1 MPRRKRPGVKFG
13 ARASRAK
20 RYTKGG
26 APDWRG
32 AKETGS
38 FVSRGLMGRARSM
51 WREQLDV
58 FWDGERRLLLGFQ
71 DVDEAGAPKRP
82 RPDLT
87 IVSAADASFSGRTAF
102 VDHLDAARW
111 RAGPCVVDAP
121 PGHLHLA
128 LLAADGAELRL
139 ALENSGNGAAGDW
152 RLALTLL
159 PDSGGA
165 GQPAVLRVLSF
176 SQRGDFERFARE
188 QIALAGARLAWACAQ
203 KRALTRADGEA
214 WTLNLWPARQVFP
227 LARARLA
234 IEPLPLSFE
243 EYEDRRE
250 APFAIMDQWLRE
262 SGAPRPILRLRLPDS
277 LDESAHLLSRVCV
290 VLVMRQRRRLRDW
303 AREQKDAGEP
313 VVDPLGVEDIRQA
326 LGEPHEQPDAV
337 WSNDSIVVANLL
349 RLLTAP
355 DETPFD
361 GFALR
366 RQAPASAPSA
376 PGAGAV
382 LDLDFFGAA
391 LGDDIGLVSGV
402 AEAGELSAV
411 PKDPGGASTI
421 RLFRV
426 EGNGVAPRKVGE
438 EDPLLEEILRLAA
451 DQDAAPTGQMV
462 RAVAER
468 AAGLQARRERLAQ
481 ALNAALARADYP
493 GRLDGAGGWEALD
506 PALLASFTALIREAS
521 AAGRSFAARLGG
533 YRAFRFDP
541 SLFAALA
548 RRPEWAEGAAGP
560 SNAAI
565 DAPLVYR
572 FARAC
577 GVEGLIAPELS
588 VAEQARV
595 FDFLMETQEPK
606 IFRGA
611 RLQLGGGDGPE
622 PAALARALNDASVV
636 EDAAV
641 FFESEGDAPSAAML
655 RRYLDDRAA
664 GVWTPPARAAPLAEL
679 VAAAKEG
686 RERTESGPPREAPPP
701 PPPPKGLLAAV
712 RGFFGSK

>member
-1 MPRRKRPGVKFG
+1 LPVRFVRTGFLFR
-13 ARASRAK
+13 AR
-20 RYTKGG
+20 
-26 APDWRG
+26 DWRG
-32 AKETGS
+32 AAETGS
-38 FVSRGLMGRARSM
+38 FDSRESKGRARSM

-87 IVSAADASFSGRTAF
+87 IISAADAGFSGQTAF
-102 VDHLDAARW
+102 VDHLDASRW
-111 RAGPCVVDAP
+111 RASPCVVDAP

-139 ALENSGNGAAGDW
+139 ALEKNRSGVGDW

-159 PDSGGA
+159 PESGG
-165 GQPAVLRVLSF
+165 GQPAILRVLSF

-188 QIALAGARLAWACAQ
+188 QIALAGNRLAWACAQ
-203 KRALTRADGEA
+203 KRALTRTDGEA

-290 VLVMRQRRRLRDW
+290 VLVMQQRRRLRDW

-326 LGEPHEQPDAV
+326 VGEPHEQPDAV

-366 RQAPASAPSA
+366 RQAPGSAPSA
-376 PGAGAV
+376 PGAGAA

-402 AEAGELSAV
+402 AEAGDLSAA
-411 PKDPGGASTI
+411 PRDPGGAAAI

-426 EGNGVAPRKVGE
+426 EGDGVAPRKLGE
-438 EDPLLEEILRLAA
+438 DDPLLEEILRRAA

-468 AAGLQARRERLAQ
+468 AASLQARRERLAQ
-481 ALNAALARADYP
+481 SLNSALARADYP
-493 GRLDGAGGWEALD
+493 GRLDGAGAWEALD
-506 PALLASFTALIREAS
+506 PVLLAAFTALIREAS

-548 RRPEWAEGAAGP
+548 RRPDWAEGAVGP

-595 FDFLMETQEPK
+595 FDFLMETPEPK
-606 IFRGA
+606 TLRRV
-611 RLQLGGGDGPE
+611 RLQLGGGDGPDS
-622 PAALARALNDASVV
+622 AALARALSDASAL
-636 EDAAV
+636 EDAAA
-641 FFESEGDAPSAAML
+641 FFESQGDATSAAML
-655 RRYLDDRAA
+655 GQYLDDRAA
-664 GVWTPPARAAPLAEL
+664 GVWTPLARAAPLARIL
-679 VAAAKEG
+679 SAAKEG
-686 RERTESGPPREAPPP
+686 RERAENTPTEEAPPP
-701 PPPPKGLLAAV
+701 PPAPKGLLAAV
-712 RGFFGSK
+712 KGFFGGR

>member
-1 MPRRKRPGVKFG
+1 
-13 ARASRAK
+13 
-20 RYTKGG
+20 
-26 APDWRG
+26 
-32 AKETGS
+32 
-38 FVSRGLMGRARSM
+38 M

-87 IVSAADASFSGRTAF
+87 IVSAPDATFSGRTAF
-102 VDHLDAARW
+102 VDHLDGARW

-139 ALENSGNGAAGDW
+139 ALEKSRNGAAGDW

-159 PDSGGA
+159 PESGGA
-165 GQPAVLRVLSF
+165 GQPAVLRVVSF

-188 QIALAGARLAWACAQ
+188 QIALAGSRLAWACAQ
-203 KRALTRADGEA
+203 KRALTKADGEA

-227 LARARLA
+227 LARARLS

-290 VLVMRQRRRLRDW
+290 VLVMQQRRRLRDW

-326 LGEPHEQPDAV
+326 VGEPHEQPDAV
-337 WSNDSIVVANLL
+337 WANDSIVVANLL

-402 AEAGELSAV
+402 AEPGDLSAA
-411 PKDPGGASTI
+411 PRDPGGAATI

-426 EGNGVAPRKVGE
+426 EGDGLAPHKLGE
-438 EDPLLEEILRLAA
+438 EDPLLEEILRRAA

-481 ALNAALARADYP
+481 SLNTALARADYP
-493 GRLDGAGGWEALD
+493 GRLDGAGAWDALD
-506 PALLASFTALIREAS
+506 PALLAGFTALIREAS
-521 AAGRSFAARLGG
+521 AAGRNFAARLGG

-548 RRPEWAEGAAGP
+548 RRPEWAESAAGP

-565 DAPLVYR
+565 DAPLIYR

-595 FDFLMETQEPK
+595 FDFLMETPQPK

-622 PAALARALNDASVV
+622 PTALARALNDASAV

-641 FFESEGDAPSAAML
+641 FFESEGDAPSAALL
-655 RRYLDDRAA
+655 RQYLDDRAA
-664 GVWTPPARAAPLAEL
+664 GVWTPLARAAPLARL
-679 VAAAKEG
+679 LTTAKEA
-686 RERTESGPPREAPPP
+686 RERAERGPPEEAPPP

-712 RGFFGSK
+712 RGFFGGGK

>member
-1 MPRRKRPGVKFG
+1 
-13 ARASRAK
+13 
-20 RYTKGG
+20 
-26 APDWRG
+26 
-32 AKETGS
+32 
-38 FVSRGLMGRARSM
+38 M

-87 IVSAADASFSGRTAF
+87 IVSAPDASFSGRTAF

-139 ALENSGNGAAGDW
+139 ALEKSRNGAGDW

-159 PDSGGA
+159 PESGG
-165 GQPAVLRVLSF
+165 GQPAVLRVLGF

-188 QIALAGARLAWACAQ
+188 QIALAGNRLAWACAQ

-290 VLVMRQRRRLRDW
+290 VLVMQQRRRLRDW

-326 LGEPHEQPDAV
+326 VGEPHEQPDAV

-376 PGAGAV
+376 PGLGAV

-402 AEAGELSAV
+402 AEAGDLSAA
-411 PKDPGGASTI
+411 PRDPGGAAAI

-426 EGNGVAPRKVGE
+426 EGDGVAPRKVGE
-438 EDPLLEEILRLAA
+438 EDPLLEEILRRAA

-462 RAVAER
+462 RTVAER
-468 AAGLQARRERLAQ
+468 AAGLQARRDRLAHS
-481 ALNAALARADYP
+481 LNTALARADYP
-493 GRLDGAGGWEALD
+493 GRLDGAGAWDALD
-506 PALLASFTALIREAS
+506 PALLAGFTALIREAS

-595 FDFLMETQEPK
+595 FDFLMETPEPK

-611 RLQLGGGDGPE
+611 RLQLGGGDGPD
-622 PAALARALNDASVV
+622 PAALARALNDVSAV
-636 EDAAV
+636 EDAVA

-655 RRYLDDRAA
+655 RQYLDDRAA
-664 GVWTPPARAAPLAEL
+664 AS
-679 VAAAKEG
+679 G
-686 RERTESGPPREAPPP
+686 RRSREPRRS
-701 PPPPKGLLAAV
+701 
-712 RGFFGSK
+712 RGS

>member
-1 MPRRKRPGVKFG
+1 
-13 ARASRAK
+13 
-20 RYTKGG
+20 
-26 APDWRG
+26 
-32 AKETGS
+32 
-38 FVSRGLMGRARSM
+38 
-51 WREQLDV
+51 
-58 FWDGERRLLLGFQ
+58 
-71 DVDEAGAPKRP
+71 
-82 RPDLT
+82 
-87 IVSAADASFSGRTAF
+87 
-102 VDHLDAARW
+102 
-111 RAGPCVVDAP
+111 
-121 PGHLHLA
+121 
-128 LLAADGAELRL
+128 
-139 ALENSGNGAAGDW
+139 
-152 RLALTLL
+152 
-159 PDSGGA
+159 
-165 GQPAVLRVLSF
+165 
-176 SQRGDFERFARE
+176 
-188 QIALAGARLAWACAQ
+188 
-203 KRALTRADGEA
+203 
-214 WTLNLWPARQVFP
+214 
-227 LARARLA
+227 
-234 IEPLPLSFE
+234 
-243 EYEDRRE
+243 
-250 APFAIMDQWLRE
+250 
-262 SGAPRPILRLRLPDS
+262 
-277 LDESAHLLSRVCV
+277 VCV
-290 VLVMRQRRRLRDW
+290 VLVMQQRRRLRDW

-326 LGEPHEQPDAV
+326 VGEPHEQPDAV
-337 WSNDSIVVANLL
+337 WANDSIVVANLL

-402 AEAGELSAV
+402 AEPGDLSAA
-411 PKDPGGASTI
+411 PRDPGGAATI

-426 EGNGVAPRKVGE
+426 EGDGLAPRKLGE
-438 EDPLLEEILRLAA
+438 EDPLLEEILRRAA

-481 ALNAALARADYP
+481 SLNTALARADYP
-493 GRLDGAGGWEALD
+493 GRLDGAGAWDALD
-506 PALLASFTALIREAS
+506 PALLAGFTALIREAS
-521 AAGRSFAARLGG
+521 AAGRNFAARLGG

-595 FDFLMETQEPK
+595 FDFLMETPQPK

-622 PAALARALNDASVV
+622 PTALARALNDASAV

-641 FFESEGDAPSAAML
+641 FFESEGDAPSAALL
-655 RRYLDDRAA
+655 RQYLDDRAA
-664 GVWTPPARAAPLAEL
+664 GVWTPLARAAPLARL
-679 VAAAKEG
+679 LTAAKEA
-686 RERTESGPPREAPPP
+686 RERSERGPPEEAPPP

-712 RGFFGSK
+712 RGFFGGGK

>member
-1 MPRRKRPGVKFG
+1 MR
-13 ARASRAK
+13 
-20 RYTKGG
+20 
-26 APDWRG
+26 
-32 AKETGS
+32 
-38 FVSRGLMGRARSM
+38 
-51 WREQLDV
+51 
-58 FWDGERRLLLGFQ
+58 
-71 DVDEAGAPKRP
+71 
-82 RPDLT
+82 
-87 IVSAADASFSGRTAF
+87 IV
-102 VDHLDAARW
+102 
-111 RAGPCVVDAP
+111 
-121 PGHLHLA
+121 
-128 LLAADGAELRL
+128 
-139 ALENSGNGAAGDW
+139 
-152 RLALTLL
+152 
-159 PDSGGA
+159 
-165 GQPAVLRVLSF
+165 
-176 SQRGDFERFARE
+176 
-188 QIALAGARLAWACAQ
+188 ARL
-203 KRALTRADGEA
+203 
-214 WTLNLWPARQVFP
+214 
-227 LARARLA
+227 
-234 IEPLPLSFE
+234 
-243 EYEDRRE
+243 
-250 APFAIMDQWLRE
+250 PFAIMDQWLRE

-290 VLVMRQRRRLRDW
+290 VLVMQQRRRLRDW

-326 LGEPHEQPDAV
+326 VGEPHEQPDAV

-402 AEAGELSAV
+402 AEPGDLSAA
-411 PKDPGGASTI
+411 PRDPGGAAAI

-426 EGNGVAPRKVGE
+426 EGDGVVPRKLGE
-438 EDPLLEEILRLAA
+438 EDPLLEEILRRAA

-481 ALNAALARADYP
+481 SLNAALARADYP
-493 GRLDGAGGWEALD
+493 GRLDGAGAWDALD
-506 PALLASFTALIREAS
+506 PALLAGFTGLIREAS

-595 FDFLMETQEPK
+595 FDFLMETPEPK

-611 RLQLGGGDGPE
+611 RLQLGGGDGPD
-622 PAALARALNDASVV
+622 PAALARALNERVRGRRRRRLFRERGRRPVGRHAASISRRSRRRRL
-636 EDAAV
+636 DAAGA
-641 FFESEGDAPSAAML
+641 S
-655 RRYLDDRAA
+655 RA
-664 GVWTPPARAAPLAEL
+664 ARAAFDRRQGSPRARRKRPAGRS
-679 VAAAKEG
+679 AASA
-686 RERTESGPPREAPPP
+686 SAPPP
-701 PPPPKGLLAAV
+701 RGLLAAV
-712 RGFFGSK
+712 KGFFGGR

>member
-1 MPRRKRPGVKFG
+1 
-13 ARASRAK
+13 
-20 RYTKGG
+20 
-26 APDWRG
+26 
-32 AKETGS
+32 
-38 FVSRGLMGRARSM
+38 M

-87 IVSAADASFSGRTAF
+87 IVSAPDATFSGRTAF

-139 ALENSGNGAAGDW
+139 ALEKGRNGAGDW

-159 PDSGGA
+159 LESAGA
-165 GQPAVLRVLSF
+165 GQSAVLRVLSF

-188 QIALAGARLAWACAQ
+188 QIALAGSRLAWACAQ
-203 KRALTRADGEA
+203 KRALTKADGEA

-227 LARARLA
+227 LARARLS

-290 VLVMRQRRRLRDW
+290 VLVMQQRRRLRDW

-326 LGEPHEQPDAV
+326 VGEPHEQPDAV
-337 WSNDSIVVANLL
+337 WANDSIVVANLL

-402 AEAGELSAV
+402 AEPGDLSAA
-411 PKDPGGASTI
+411 PRDPGGAATI

-426 EGNGVAPRKVGE
+426 EGDGLAPRKLGE
-438 EDPLLEEILRLAA
+438 EDPLLEEILRRAA

-481 ALNAALARADYP
+481 SLNTALARADYP
-493 GRLDGAGGWEALD
+493 GRLDGAGAWDALD
-506 PALLASFTALIREAS
+506 PALLAGFKALISEAS
-521 AAGRSFAARLGG
+521 AAGRNFAARLGG

-548 RRPEWAEGAAGP
+548 RRPEWAESAAGP

-565 DAPLVYR
+565 DAPLIYR

-595 FDFLMETQEPK
+595 FDFLMETPQPK

-622 PAALARALNDASVV
+622 PTALARALNDASAV

-641 FFESEGDAPSAAML
+641 FFESEGDAPSAALL
-655 RRYLDDRAA
+655 RQYLDDRAA
-664 GVWTPPARAAPLAEL
+664 GVWTPLARAAPLARL
-679 VAAAKEG
+679 LTTAKEA
-686 RERTESGPPREAPPP
+686 RERAERGPPEEAPPP

-712 RGFFGSK
+712 RGFFGGGK

>member
-1 MPRRKRPGVKFG
+1 
-13 ARASRAK
+13 
-20 RYTKGG
+20 
-26 APDWRG
+26 
-32 AKETGS
+32 
-38 FVSRGLMGRARSM
+38 M

-58 FWDGERRLLLGFQ
+58 FWDGERRLLLDFR
-71 DVDEAGAPKRP
+71 DADEAGAPKCP

-87 IVSAADASFSGRTAF
+87 IISAPTQSFSGPTAF

-128 LLAADGAELRL
+128 LLASDGAELRVE
-139 ALENSGNGAAGDW
+139 LEKGKHDIRAW

-159 PDSGGA
+159 PESGA
-165 GQPAVLRVLSF
+165 VGQSVVRRVLTF
-176 SQRGDFERFARE
+176 SQNGDFERFARE

-203 KRALTRADGEA
+203 GRALATADGQP
-214 WTLNLWPARQVFP
+214 WVLRVWPARRLFP
-227 LARARLA
+227 VARARLS

-262 SGAPRPILRLRLPDS
+262 CGAPRPILRLRLPDS

-290 VLVMRQRRRLRDW
+290 VLVMQQRRRLRDW

-313 VVDPLGVEDIRQA
+313 VVDPLGFEDIRQA
-326 LGEPHEQPDAV
+326 VGEPHEQPDAV

-366 RQAPASAPSA
+366 RQTPGNAASA
-376 PGAGAV
+376 PGAGAM

-402 AEAGELSAV
+402 AEAGDFSAE
-411 PKDPGGASTI
+411 PRDPGGAATI

-426 EGNGVAPRKVGE
+426 EGDGIAARRLGE
-438 EDPLLEEILRLAA
+438 DDPLLGEILRRAV

-481 ALNAALARADYP
+481 TLNAALARADYP
-493 GRLDGAGGWEALD
+493 GRLDGSGLWETLE
-506 PALLASFTALIREAS
+506 PALLSSFAAMIREAN
-521 AAGRSFAARLGG
+521 AAGRALTARLGG

-541 SLFAALA
+541 SLVAALA
-548 RRPEWAEGAAGP
+548 RRPEWGEGVNGP
-560 SNAAI
+560 LKAAI
-565 DAPLVYR
+565 EAPLVYR
-572 FARAC
+572 FAQAC
-577 GVEGLIAPELS
+577 GAEGMIAPELS
-588 VAEQARV
+588 VAKQARI
-595 FDFLMETQEPK
+595 FDFLIETADPSCL
-606 IFRGA
+606 RA
-611 RLQLGGGDGPE
+611 TRLELDGGDGPDPMAIANTLRE
-622 PAALARALNDASVV
+622 GADVERAAAFL
-636 EDAAV
+636 
-641 FFESEGDAPSAAML
+641 ESEGDTEAAEAL
-655 RRYLDDRAA
+655 RGYLAHRAV
-664 GVWTPPARAAPLAEL
+664 GGWTP
-679 VAAAKEG
+679 
-686 RERTESGPPREAPPP
+686 
-701 PPPPKGLLAAV
+701 
-712 RGFFGSK
+712 

>member
-1 MPRRKRPGVKFG
+1 
-13 ARASRAK
+13 
-20 RYTKGG
+20 
-26 APDWRG
+26 
-32 AKETGS
+32 
-38 FVSRGLMGRARSM
+38 M

-87 IVSAADASFSGRTAF
+87 IVSAPDATFSGRTAF

-139 ALENSGNGAAGDW
+139 ALEKSRNGAAGEW

-159 PDSGGA
+159 PESGGA
-165 GQPAVLRVLSF
+165 GQPAVLRVVSF

-188 QIALAGARLAWACAQ
+188 QIALAGNRLAWACAQ
-203 KRALTRADGEA
+203 QRALTRADGEA

-227 LARARLA
+227 LARARLS

-290 VLVMRQRRRLRDW
+290 VLVMQQRRRLRDW
-303 AREQKDAGEP
+303 AHEQKDAGEP

-326 LGEPHEQPDAV
+326 VGEPHEQPDAV
-337 WSNDSIVVANLL
+337 WANDSIVVANLL

-402 AEAGELSAV
+402 AEPGDLSAA
-411 PKDPGGASTI
+411 PRDPGGAATI

-426 EGNGVAPRKVGE
+426 EGDGLAPRKLGE
-438 EDPLLEEILRLAA
+438 EDPLLEEILRRAA

-481 ALNAALARADYP
+481 SLNTALARADYP
-493 GRLDGAGGWEALD
+493 GRLDGAGAWDALD
-506 PALLASFTALIREAS
+506 PALLAGFTALIREAS
-521 AAGRSFAARLGG
+521 AAGRNFAARLGG

-548 RRPEWAEGAAGP
+548 RRPEWAESAAGP

-565 DAPLVYR
+565 DAPLIYR

-595 FDFLMETQEPK
+595 FDFLMETPQPK

-622 PAALARALNDASVV
+622 PTALARALNDASAV

-641 FFESEGDAPSAAML
+641 FFESEGDAPSAALL
-655 RRYLDDRAA
+655 RQYLDDRAA
-664 GVWTPPARAAPLAEL
+664 GVWTPLARAAPLARL
-679 VAAAKEG
+679 LTTAKEA
-686 RERTESGPPREAPPP
+686 RERAERGPPEEAPPP

-712 RGFFGSK
+712 RGFFGGGK

>member
-1 MPRRKRPGVKFG
+1 
-13 ARASRAK
+13 
-20 RYTKGG
+20 
-26 APDWRG
+26 
-32 AKETGS
+32 
-38 FVSRGLMGRARSM
+38 M

-58 FWDGERRLLLGFQ
+58 FWDGERRLLLGFH

-87 IVSAADASFSGRTAF
+87 IVSAADASFSGRTTF
-102 VDHLDAARW
+102 VDHLDASRW
-111 RAGPCVVDAP
+111 RGSPCVVGAP

-139 ALENSGNGAAGDW
+139 ALEKNRNGAGDW

-159 PDSGGA
+159 PEGGGA
-165 GQPAVLRVLSF
+165 GQPAVLRVLSV

-188 QIALAGARLAWACAQ
+188 QIALAGNRLAWACAQ
-203 KRALTRADGEA
+203 RRALTRADGEA

-227 LARARLA
+227 LARARLS

-277 LDESAHLLSRVCV
+277 LDESSHLLSRVCV
-290 VLVMRQRRRLRDW
+290 TLVMQQRRRLRDW
-303 AREQKDAGEP
+303 ARERKDAGEP

-326 LGEPHEQPDAV
+326 VGEPNEQPDAV
-337 WSNDSIVVANLL
+337 WSNESIVVANLL

-366 RQAPASAPSA
+366 RQAPGSA
-376 PGAGAV
+376 PGVGAV

-402 AEAGELSAV
+402 AEAGDLSAA
-411 PKDPGGASTI
+411 PRDPGGAATI

-426 EGNGVAPRKVGE
+426 EGDGVAPRKLDE
-438 EDPLLEEILRLAA
+438 EDPLLEEILRRAA

-481 ALNAALARADYP
+481 SFNAALTRADYP
-493 GRLDGAGGWEALD
+493 GRLDGAGAWEALD
-506 PALLASFTALIREAS
+506 PVLLAGFTGLIREAS

-548 RRPEWAEGAAGP
+548 RRPEWAEGGAGP

-565 DAPLVYR
+565 EAALVYR

-577 GVEGLIAPELS
+577 GVEGMIAPELS

-595 FDFLMETQEPK
+595 FDFLMETREPR
-606 IFRGA
+606 ILRGA
-611 RLQLGGGDGPE
+611 RLQLGGGDGPD
-622 PAALARALNDASVV
+622 PAALARALYDVSSV
-636 EDAAV
+636 EDAAA
-641 FFESEGDAPSAAML
+641 FFESDGDAASAAML
-655 RRYLDDRAA
+655 RQYLDDRAA
-664 GVWTPPARAAPLAEL
+664 GVWTPVARAAPLARL

-686 RERTESGPPREAPPP
+686 RERAESRPPEEAPPP

-712 RGFFGSK
+712 RGFFGAK

>member
-1 MPRRKRPGVKFG
+1 
-13 ARASRAK
+13 
-20 RYTKGG
+20 
-26 APDWRG
+26 
-32 AKETGS
+32 
-38 FVSRGLMGRARSM
+38 M

-58 FWDGERRLLLGFQ
+58 FWDGERRLLLGFH
-71 DVDEAGAPKRP
+71 DAEEAGAPKRP

-87 IVSAADASFSGRTAF
+87 IVSAPDASFSGRTAF

-128 LLAADGAELRL
+128 LLASDGAELRL
-139 ALENSGNGAAGDW
+139 ALEKNRSGVGDW

-159 PDSGGA
+159 PESGGA
-165 GQPAVLRVLSF
+165 SQPAVQRVLSF

-188 QIALAGARLAWACAQ
+188 QIALAGNRLAWACAQ
-203 KRALTRADGEA
+203 RRALTRADGEA

-290 VLVMRQRRRLRDW
+290 VLVMQQRRRLRDW

-326 LGEPHEQPDAV
+326 VGEPHEQPDAV
-337 WSNDSIVVANLL
+337 WSNESIVVANLL

-366 RQAPASAPSA
+366 RQAQASA
-376 PGAGAV
+376 PGAPGAV

-402 AEAGELSAV
+402 AEAGDLSAA
-411 PKDPGGASTI
+411 PRDPGGASAI

-426 EGNGVAPRKVGE
+426 EGDGVVARKLGE
-438 EDPLLEEILRLAA
+438 EDPLLEEILRRAA

-481 ALNAALARADYP
+481 SFNAALARADYP
-493 GRLDGAGGWEALD
+493 GRLDGAGAWEALD
-506 PALLASFTALIREAS
+506 PVLLAGFTALIREAS

-541 SLFAALA
+541 SLFAALT
-548 RRPEWAEGAAGP
+548 RRPEWAEGAPGP
-560 SNAAI
+560 SNAGI

-577 GVEGLIAPELS
+577 GAEGLIAPELS

-595 FDFLMETQEPK
+595 FDFLMETPEPR
-606 IFRGA
+606 ILRGA
-611 RLQLGGGDGPE
+611 RLQLGGDDPD
-622 PAALARALNDASVV
+622 PAALARALNDASAV
-636 EDAAV
+636 EDAAA
-641 FFESEGDAPSAAML
+641 FFESEGEASSAELL
-655 RRYLDDRAA
+655 RRYLDDRASGA
-664 GVWTPPARAAPLAEL
+664 WTPLARAAPLARL
-679 VAAAKEG
+679 VAAA
-686 RERTESGPPREAPPP
+686 TEARKRAESSPPEAAPLPPP
-701 PPPPKGLLAAV
+701 APRGLLAVV
-712 RGFFGSK
+712 RGFFGGR

>member
-1 MPRRKRPGVKFG
+1 
-13 ARASRAK
+13 
-20 RYTKGG
+20 
-26 APDWRG
+26 
-32 AKETGS
+32 
-38 FVSRGLMGRARSM
+38 M

-87 IVSAADASFSGRTAF
+87 IVSAPNASFSGRTAF

-139 ALENSGNGAAGDW
+139 ALEKSRNGAGDW

-159 PDSGGA
+159 PESGG
-165 GQPAVLRVLSF
+165 GQPAVLRVLGF

-188 QIALAGARLAWACAQ
+188 QIALAGNRLAWACAQ

-290 VLVMRQRRRLRDW
+290 VLVMQQRRRLRDW

-326 LGEPHEQPDAV
+326 VGEPHEQPDAV

-376 PGAGAV
+376 PGLGAV

-402 AEAGELSAV
+402 AEAGDLSAA
-411 PKDPGGASTI
+411 PRDPGGAAAI

-426 EGNGVAPRKVGE
+426 EGDGVAPRKVGE
-438 EDPLLEEILRLAA
+438 EDPLLEEILRRAA

-462 RAVAER
+462 RTVAER
-468 AAGLQARRERLAQ
+468 AAGLQARRDRLAHS
-481 ALNAALARADYP
+481 LNTALARADYP
-493 GRLDGAGGWEALD
+493 GRLDGAGAWDALD
-506 PALLASFTALIREAS
+506 PALLAGFTALIREAS

-595 FDFLMETQEPK
+595 FDFLMETPQPK

-611 RLQLGGGDGPE
+611 RLQLGGGDGPD
-622 PAALARALNDASVV
+622 PAALARALNDASAV
-636 EDAAV
+636 EEAAA
-641 FFESEGDAPSAAML
+641 FFEREGDAPSAAML
-655 RRYLDDRAA
+655 RQYLDDRAA
-664 GVWTPPARAAPLAEL
+664 GVWTPLARAAPLARL
-679 VAAAKEG
+679 LTAAKEA
-686 RERTESGPPREAPPP
+686 RERAERGPPEEAPPP